1 MEHCSTIE
9 NVSFA
14 AAWMDLEIII
24 LSELRQKE
32 KDEYHMISCI
42 RGVRFFINVYNV
54 THSNFQRTELHPI
67 TRDTDSSRPQRKA
80 MVVTAH

>member
-1 MEHCSTIE
+1 MEYCSTIK

-14 AAWMDLEIII
+14 TTWMDLEIVI

-32 KDEYHMISCI
+32 KDKYHTISCI

-54 THSNFQRTELHPI
+54 KHSNFQRTELQPI